1 MIGLACAG
9 RRPLIL
15 GPPSPQSSLAR
26 TSPRSPNCPRFG
38 GSTQGRLFFLSMSSG
53 AGRKESVMETIILRC
68 AFLDV
73 HKESI
78 EACVRRMEPDHRLH
92 QETRHWGTMTRGL
105 LAMADWM
112 AAEGVTDVG
121 MESTG
126 VYWKPVYNILEG
138 RFKVLLVN
146 ARHLKQVPGRK
157 TDVSDC
163 QWGGPTAATRAAEG

>member
-15 GPPSPQSSLAR
+15 GPPSPLSSLAW
-26 TSPRSPNCPRFG
+26 TSPRTPNCRPASAGAR
-38 GSTQGRLFFLSMSSG
+38 RADCLSFDVLRRRPKGVGHGNHYSSLCL
-53 AGRKESVMETIILRC
+53 AGRPQGVDRSLCATDGARQSLASGDPPLGNDDAGSVG
-68 AFLDV
+68 V
-73 HKESI
+73 
-78 EACVRRMEPDHRLH
+78 
-92 QETRHWGTMTRGL
+92 
-105 LAMADWM
+105 ADWM

-126 VYWKPVYNILEG
+126 VFWKPVYNILEG
-138 RFKVLLVN
+138 RFKVLLIN

-163 QWGGPTAATRAAEG
+163 Q